1 MKLRFHR
8 HQHGSA
14 VIVVLALLAIL
25 FAYLGF
31 NAVTLQHL
39 SREVKALDR
48 RQIRR
53 LEAHSPTQTTSP
65 LTNAPEGHLPAA
77 GGSPH

>member
-39 SREVKALDR
+39 SREVKALDQ

-53 LEAHSPTQTTSP
+53 LERHSAVPAAPP
-65 LTNAPEGHLPAA
+65 LTNAPGMGLPAP
-77 GGSPH
+77 GSSEH